1 MSHSSVLAGKR
12 IVLGVSGSIAAYK
25 AAMIASHLTQQ
36 GALVDVIMTASA
48 MRFVAPL
55 TFQALTG
62 RPVYTSMWE
71 TETAGGLGTHIAHVG
86 LAHEADLLLIA
97 PATAHTLARLAHG
110 LADDLLSVTALAAH
124 CPIVIAPAMDAGMYA
139 AAATQAN
146 VETLR
151 ARGVTFAGPTTGRM
165 ASGLEGLGRM
175 VEPEEVIGYCRYV
188 LGRSGPL
195 RGRRVVVTAGPTRE
209 ALDPVRFLSNRSSGR
224 QGFAIA
230 QAALDA
236 GAEVTLIAGPVG
248 LPTPV
253 GAQRVDVTSAQEMEE
268 AVLAHAAGD
277 EPADALIMA
286 AAVADFRPAQSSAHK
301 IKKAEAE
308 RTLHLELTHTPDILM
323 SVARQARRPRVVVG
337 FAAESRDLIANAQAK
352 LARKRLDLIVA
363 NDITAPD
370 AGFEVATNRVHFVTA
385 EGVEALPLMSKEEV
399 AARLMAWVAKRLEAE
414 ELQEAPE

>member
-12 IVLGVSGSIAAYK
+12 ILLGVSGSIAAYK
-25 AAMIASHLTQQ
+25 AAIIASHLTQQ
-36 GALVDVIMTASA
+36 GALVDVIMTEAA

-62 RPVYTSMWE
+62 RPVYTSMWGAE
-71 TETAGGLGTHIAHVG
+71 TSGGLGTHIAHVG

-110 LADDLLSVTALAAH
+110 LADDLLSVTALAAR

-139 AAATQAN
+139 APATQAN

-151 ARGVTFAGPTTGRM
+151 ARGVYFVGPTMGRM

-175 VEPEEVIGYCRYV
+175 AEPEEIIGYCRYV
-188 LGRSGPL
+188 LGKSGPL

-236 GAEVTLIAGPVG
+236 GAEVTLIAGPVA
-248 LPTPV
+248 LPAPV
-253 GAQRVDVTSAQEMEE
+253 GAQRVDVTSAQEMEQ
-268 AVLAHAAGD
+268 AVLAHAVGD
-277 EPADALIMA
+277 EPADVLIMA
-286 AAVADFRPAQSSAHK
+286 AAVADFRPAQTSAHK
-301 IKKAEAE
+301 IKKAGAE
-308 RTLHLELTHTPDILM
+308 QTLHLELTPTPDILM
-323 SVARQARRPRVVVG
+323 SVAQQARRPRVVVG
-337 FAAESRDLIANAQAK
+337 FAAESQDLIANAQEK

-370 AGFEVATNRVHFVTA
+370 AGFEVETNRVHFVTA
-385 EGVEALPLMSKEEV
+385 EGVESLPLMSKEEV
-399 AARLMAWVAKRLEAE
+399 AAHLVAWIAKRLGAT
-414 ELQEAPE
+414 

>member
-12 IVLGVSGSIAAYK
+12 ILLGVSGSIAAYK
-25 AAMIASHLTQQ
+25 AAIIASHLTQQ
-36 GALVDVIMTASA
+36 GALVDVIMTEAA

-62 RPVYTSMWE
+62 RPVYTSMWGAE
-71 TETAGGLGTHIAHVG
+71 TSGGLGTHIAHVG

-110 LADDLLSVTALAAH
+110 LADDLLSVTALAAR

-139 AAATQAN
+139 APATQAN

-151 ARGVTFAGPTTGRM
+151 ARGVYFVGPTMGRM

-175 VEPEEVIGYCRYV
+175 AEPEEIIGYCRYV
-188 LGRSGPL
+188 LGKSGPL

-236 GAEVTLIAGPVG
+236 GAEVALIAGPVA
-248 LPTPV
+248 LPAPV
-253 GAQRVDVTSAQEMEE
+253 GAQRVDVTSAQEMEQ
-268 AVLAHAAGD
+268 AVLAHAVGD
-277 EPADALIMA
+277 EPADVLIMA
-286 AAVADFRPAQSSAHK
+286 AAVADFRPAQTSAHK
-301 IKKAEAE
+301 IKKAGAE
-308 RTLHLELTHTPDILM
+308 QTLHLELTPTPDILM
-323 SVARQARRPRVVVG
+323 SVAQQARRPRVVVG
-337 FAAESRDLIANAQAK
+337 FAAESQDLIANAQEK

-370 AGFEVATNRVHFVTA
+370 AGFEVETNRVHFVTA
-385 EGVEALPLMSKEEV
+385 EGVESLPLMSKEEV
-399 AARLMAWVAKRLEAE
+399 AAHLVAWIAKRLGAT
-414 ELQEAPE
+414 